1 MRLDIKSDS
10 GKRGDQ
16 KDVERGQGGEEV
28 NGANN
33 WARTLMTQDT
43 TDMSRHN
50 VITEILTDLPSDIN
64 TDMLT
69 KPQI

>member
-1 MRLDIKSDS
+1 MRLDIKGHS

-16 KDVERGQGGEEV
+16 QDVERGQGGEEV

-43 TDMSRHN
+43 TDTSRHN
-50 VITEILTDLPSDIN
+50 LITEILTDLPSDIN
-64 TDMLT
+64 TDILT
-69 KPQI
+69 EPQT